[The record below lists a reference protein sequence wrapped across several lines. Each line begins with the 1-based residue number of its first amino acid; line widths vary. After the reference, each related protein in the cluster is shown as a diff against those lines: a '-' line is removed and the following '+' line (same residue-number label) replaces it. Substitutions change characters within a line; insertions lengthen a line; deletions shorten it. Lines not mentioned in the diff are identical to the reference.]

1 MELTL
6 FFTKICAGQVN
17 EPEKDQMVISDVKR
31 IQPESKISGQE
42 VGESLSQR
50 STFKLKSPPCQ
61 HQGEENSRQWEQQIL

>member
-6 FFTKICAGQVN
+6 FFTKTCAGQVN
-17 EPEKDQMVISDVKR
+17 ELEKDQMVISDVKI

-50 STFKLKSPPCQ
+50 STLS
-61 HQGEENSRQWEQQIL
+61 